1 MQQPTYRLANSQ
13 DHNHSNFLYRR
24 KESLQT
30 PWPNWMLLISLI
42 FQKSI
47 MSLPSVQPRKS
58 RNSPHTSSICMTSK
72 SIWKKVDACT
82 HSLHQNW
89 GPSEHLLKTMLGLV
103 SSDPQTLPMECLS
116 SSSRKRMAVYD
127 FVLTIMDLTKSA
139 RRIIILFPSF
149 LTCLIHRGKP
159 THS

>member
-1 MQQPTYRLANSQ
+1 MQQPTYGLADSQ
-13 DHNHSNFLYRR
+13 DHSHSNFLYQR

-30 PWPNWMLLISLI
+30 PWPNRMLLISLI

-47 MSLPSVQPRKS
+47 MS
-58 RNSPHTSSICMTSK
+58 SPMCSAKEKWKLSPCIVHMTSK
-72 SIWKKVDACT
+72 STWKKVQNLLLDACT

-103 SSDPQTLPMECLS
+103 SSDPQILPMEHLF

-127 FVLTIMDLTKSA
+127 FVSTIMDFTKSA
-139 RRIIILFPSF
+139 RRIV
-149 LTCLIHRGKP
+149 
-159 THS
+159 THFH